1 MATLAHGPA
10 TDARPSMQPAPLCLL
25 CPLAPQAN
33 ECRSILDLSGL
44 WDFQADPED
53 VGVAQ
58 EW

>member
-1 MATLAHGPA
+1 
-10 TDARPSMQPAPLCLL
+10 MQPAPQCLL

-33 ECRSILDLSGL
+33 ECRSVLDLSGL

-58 EW
+58 EWCAAELRRCAAL